1 MIIFRNKRI
10 KIMTLLVLSNSLS
23 LSQVAFEDEARDNR
37 VIVPRKDSD
46 ALQIKTH
53 CLSHPALCFPSKI
66 FAKQLDGIHDIFF
79 L

>member
-1 MIIFRNKRI
+1 MK
-10 KIMTLLVLSNSLS
+10 LLVLSTSLS

-46 ALQIKTH
+46 TLQIKTH
-53 CLSHPALCFPSKI
+53 CLSHPALCFLSKI